1 MDAIERLLNWEN
13 QKEKLRQVFT
23 DLTDKDLLFI
33 DGRKEEMLTKLQIKL
48 GKTEEELDE
57 FIHLL

>member
-57 FIHLL
+57 LIHLL